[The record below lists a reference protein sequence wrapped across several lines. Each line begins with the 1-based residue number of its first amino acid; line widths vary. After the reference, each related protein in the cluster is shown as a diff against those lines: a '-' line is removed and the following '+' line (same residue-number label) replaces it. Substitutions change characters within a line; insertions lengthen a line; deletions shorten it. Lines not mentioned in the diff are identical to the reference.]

1 MSFQDMGVEQDQY
14 LVRVCGADLSHDKGR
29 MVIQG
34 TKGELV
40 NEASQRDDEEKTMT
54 TKGCSKGSKRDH
66 KRSRDYKLDRE
77 STEMKVQLEVMKEI
91 IQRNVEDQGYGW
103 ILQKKREVEFVVE

>member
-14 LVRVCGADLSHDKGR
+14 LVRVCGTDLSHDRGR

-34 TKGELV
+34 TKGESAIEV
-40 NEASQRDDEEKTMT
+40 SQRDYEENTMT

-66 KRSRDYKLDRE
+66 KRSREDKLDRE
-77 STEMKVQLEVMKEI
+77 SAKMKVQLEVMKEI
-91 IQRNVEDQGYGW
+91 IQRNVENQRYGW
-103 ILQKKREVEFVVE
+103 IL